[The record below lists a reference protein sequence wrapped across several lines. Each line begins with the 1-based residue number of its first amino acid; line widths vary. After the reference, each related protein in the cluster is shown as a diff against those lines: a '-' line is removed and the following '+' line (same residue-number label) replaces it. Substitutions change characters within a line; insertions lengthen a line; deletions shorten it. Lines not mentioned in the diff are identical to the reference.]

1 MAQEARRLFIKMKIS
16 TSWAWVITMAVAVG
30 AFVLRTFE
38 PEAPLELLYAF
49 MGGIGG
55 AYGFRRY
62 KLKVSNEG

>member
-1 MAQEARRLFIKMKIS
+1 MLKIS
-16 TSWAWVITMAVAVG
+16 TSWAWAITMAIAVG

-38 PEAPLELLYAF
+38 TDAPLELLYAF

-62 KLKVSNEG
+62 KLKINGEK

>member
-1 MAQEARRLFIKMKIS
+1 MKIS
-16 TSWAWVITMAVAVG
+16 TSWAWVITMAIAVG

-38 PEAPLELLYAF
+38 TDAPLELLYAF

-62 KLKVSNEG
+62 KLKISNED